1 MKILLADD
9 HALFREGMHHVLRQL
24 DGQIDILDAGSFHE
38 ALDLARNN
46 PDLDL
51 ALLDLK
57 MPGSDGAASV
67 KRFHA
72 HHPDVLIVVISG
84 ADQRDDI
91 VGVMNSGASGFISK
105 ASNSK
110 EMIRALCMVLEGG
123 TYLPPQLLQQAV
135 ASLDNGR
142 RDGRNWRTNK
152 LGLTPRQLEML
163 QYLDKGLPNKDIAEA
178 SGLAEGTVKV
188 HVAALF
194 QALRV
199 NNRVEA
205 VQTGRSLG
213 LLADMEH
220 S

>member
-24 DGQIDILDAGSFHE
+24 DDQVDVLDASNFSE
-38 ALDLARNN
+38 SLSMAENN

-67 KRFHA
+67 KRFHK
-72 HHPDVLIVVISG
+72 HHPDIPVVVISG
-84 ADQRDDI
+84 ADQHDDI
-91 VGVMNSGASGFISK
+91 VSVMDSGAMGFISK

-110 EMIRALCMVLEGG
+110 EMLHALRMILDGG
-123 TYLPPQLLQQAV
+123 IYLPPQLLQQAA
-135 ASLDNGR
+135 ASLNEGR
-142 RDGRNWRTNK
+142 SWRNSK
-152 LGLTPRQLEML
+152 SGLTPRQLEML
-163 QYLDKGLPNKDIAEA
+163 QHLSRGLPNKDIAEA
-178 SGLAEGTVKV
+178 IGLAEGTVKV

-199 NNRVEA
+199 NSRVAA
-205 VQTGRSLG
+205 VQEGRRLG
-213 LLADMEH
+213 LLTDAE
-220 S
+220 SS